1 MDQESA
7 DQVVEMM
14 HQYIDT
20 ESKFVTEEHTLLT
33 KIEDLDYIFGHIDSS
48 FPQENTEIHDLNGKI
63 VDKMQAM
70 KAFIRDNRLHNLRI
84 LKELQDRT
92 EKLHKDVLHRDWR
105 AAKDEIDKES
115 KVIKEGL
122 SLELHEL
129 KGLHS
134 FFKDI
139 KKLMSDVPKT
149 KEGKTEMY
157 YLYQV
162 KVFVH
167 AYEQILRHLHDKEVL
182 LAKVI

>member
-7 DQVVEMM
+7 DMVVETM
-14 HQYIDT
+14 HLFIDT
-20 ESKFVTEEHTLLT
+20 ESRFVTEEHTLLT
-33 KIEDLDYIFGHIDSS
+33 KIEDLDFIFGHIDMN
-48 FPQENTEIHDLNGKI
+48 FPDNPIHDLNNKV

-84 LKELQDRT
+84 LKELQDRA
-92 EKLHKDVLHRDWR
+92 ERLKKDVLHRDWR
-105 AAKDEIDKES
+105 AAKDDVGSKSVKEA
-115 KVIKEGL
+115 L
-122 SLELHEL
+122 NLELHEL

-139 KKLMSDVPKT
+139 KKLMRDVPKT
-149 KEGKTEMY
+149 TEGKTEMY

-167 AYEQILRHLHDKEVL
+167 AYEKILRQLYHKEVL
-182 LAKVI
+182 LAKVLRW